1 MNIQEIKDKRV
12 ILRADFNV
20 PINNGIIQDDNK
32 IKETLPTINLLLN
45 NNNKIVMI
53 THLGRPEGKFDN
65 NLKIY
70 PIKKRLE
77 ELLNKKIN
85 KINLN
90 NKNFSGDLHILENI
104 RFYKEEEE
112 NNDNFSKEI
121 SRLGEVYVNDA
132 FGVSHREHASII
144 GIQKYLPS
152 FQGLLVKKEI
162 ENLKKVQHP
171 ERPFAVILGGK
182 KEDKLKF
189 IENMLDKVDIIL
201 IGSYFGKLFTKEKS
215 DVIKSIKKKCKEKN
229 IKIIIPDKDEIY
241 DINENTINKFKEN
254 LKDIKTVFWNGPLG
268 YYEKEEFSKGTLKI
282 LKYLSE
288 TNSKVIVG
296 GGELGAICLKINK
309 NSKNIYVSTG
319 GGAALKFLGEGNLV
333 GIKDL
338 K

>member
-20 PINNGIIQDDNK
+20 PISNGIIQDDNK

-121 SRLGEVYVNDA
+121 SQLGDVYVNDA
-132 FGVSHREHASII
+132 FGVSHRENASII

-162 ENLKKVQHP
+162 ENLKKIQHP

>member
-1 MNIQEIKDKRV
+1 
-12 ILRADFNV
+12 
-20 PINNGIIQDDNK
+20 
-32 IKETLPTINLLLN
+32 
-45 NNNKIVMI
+45 
-53 THLGRPEGKFDN
+53 
-65 NLKIY
+65 
-70 PIKKRLE
+70 
-77 ELLNKKIN
+77 
-85 KINLN
+85 
-90 NKNFSGDLHILENI
+90 
-104 RFYKEEEE
+104 
-112 NNDNFSKEI
+112 
-121 SRLGEVYVNDA
+121 
-132 FGVSHREHASII
+132 
-144 GIQKYLPS
+144 
-152 FQGLLVKKEI
+152 
-162 ENLKKVQHP
+162 
-171 ERPFAVILGGK
+171 
-182 KEDKLKF
+182 
-189 IENMLDKVDIIL
+189 
-201 IGSYFGKLFTKEKS
+201 LFTKEKS

-268 YYEKEEFSKGTLKI
+268 YYEKEEFSKGTLEI